1 MEGGDLRMAGV
12 ERGRALGVFVDGAEV
27 RAYEGESIAVAL
39 VASGRRF
46 TRWTARTGE
55 PRGYFCGMGV
65 CQDCLVTVD
74 GLPNVRAC
82 VTPVRDGMRVES
94 QRGLG
99 DWRVNP
105 LATSPA
111 WSSEAG
117 RPALPPRAW
126 RHATV
131 SA

>member
-1 MEGGDLRMAGV
+1 MTGGDAMERGDLRMVGV
-12 ERGRALGVFVDGAEV
+12 ERGPALGILVDGAEV
-27 RAYEGESIAVAL
+27 RAYEGEAIAAAL
-39 VASGRRF
+39 FASGHRF
-46 TRWTARTGE
+46 TRWTVRTGE

-99 DWRVNP
+99 DWRVTP
-105 LATSPA
+105 
-111 WSSEAG
+111 
-117 RPALPPRAW
+117 
-126 RHATV
+126 
-131 SA
+131 

>member
-1 MEGGDLRMAGV
+1 MERGDLRMVGI
-12 ERGRALGVFVDGAEV
+12 ERGVALGVVVDGAEV
-27 RAYEGESIAVAL
+27 RAYEGESIAAAL
-39 VASGRRF
+39 IASGRRF

-82 VTPVRDGMRVES
+82 VTPARDGMRVES

-99 DWRVNP
+99 DWRV
-105 LATSPA
+105 SP
-111 WSSEAG
+111 
-117 RPALPPRAW
+117 
-126 RHATV
+126 
-131 SA
+131 

>member
-1 MEGGDLRMAGV
+1 MERGDLRMAGV
-12 ERGRALGVFVDGAEV
+12 ERGRALGVLVDGAEV
-27 RAYEGESIAVAL
+27 RAYEGESIAAVLA
-39 VASGRRF
+39 ASGRRS

-82 VTPVRDGMRVES
+82 VTPARDGMRVES

-99 DWRVNP
+99 DWRV
-105 LATSPA
+105 SP
-111 WSSEAG
+111 
-117 RPALPPRAW
+117 
-126 RHATV
+126 
-131 SA
+131 

>member
-1 MEGGDLRMAGV
+1 MTAMERGDLRMVGF
-12 ERGRALGVFVDGAEV
+12 ERGVALGVVVDGAEV
-27 RAYEGESIAVAL
+27 RAYEGESIAAAL
-39 VASGRRF
+39 FASGHRF

-82 VTPVRDGMRVES
+82 VTPARDGMRVES

-99 DWRVNP
+99 DWRV
-105 LATSPA
+105 SP
-111 WSSEAG
+111 
-117 RPALPPRAW
+117 
-126 RHATV
+126 
-131 SA
+131 

>member
-1 MEGGDLRMAGV
+1 MTDGELRMTAAA
-12 ERGRALGVFVDGAEV
+12 ERGRALTILLDGQELA
-27 RAYEGESIAVAL
+27 AYVGESIAAAL

-46 TRWTARTGE
+46 TRTTARTGE

-82 VTPVRDGMRVES
+82 MTPVRDGLRVET

-99 DWRVNP
+99 EWGVAP
-105 LATSPA
+105 
-111 WSSEAG
+111 
-117 RPALPPRAW
+117 
-126 RHATV
+126 
-131 SA
+131 